1 MRVFFSLC
9 IFLFFGKHAIKPIRR
24 KKGLYGAIAMYID
37 IKLRIQLAKKTKCSV
52 EIYALKNTV
61 NLLNTKIHSAN
72 KCKSKFCSLT

>member
-1 MRVFFSLC
+1 
-9 IFLFFGKHAIKPIRR
+9 
-24 KKGLYGAIAMYID
+24 MYID